1 MSEGIMAKIY
11 TKYGDNGYTYT
22 KQNPKTPKNHL
33 LVHILGD
40 LDELNANLGHLDSLV
55 ASAKH
60 KIEKKTSKI
69 DSVIECLQK
78 IEFFIQTQIEMIFNI
93 GAFIGYNTDLSVDSL
108 SEITKSIENF
118 IDEEE
123 SKNGNLQNFV
133 LPVGTTASTFAHICR
148 SVCRR
153 AERNFY
159 DMSDKEKSV
168 ETLLAITTYLNRLSD
183 SLFSISRSLNRVER
197 FKEILWTKK
206 D

>member
-1 MSEGIMAKIY
+1 MAKIY

-40 LDELNANLGHLDSLV
+40 LDELNANLGYLHSLV
-55 ASAKH
+55 HLVKD
-60 KIEKKTSKI
+60 KIEKNQSKI
-69 DSVIECLQK
+69 DSVIESLQK
-78 IEFFIQTQIEMIFNI
+78 IEFFIQTQIEMIFNV
-93 GAFIGYNTDLSVDSL
+93 GAFIGYNTDLSKDSL
-108 SEITKSIENF
+108 SEITISIENF
-118 IDEEE
+118 IDEQELQ
-123 SKNGNLQNFV
+123 NGNLQNFI
-133 LPVGTTASTFAHICR
+133 LPVGTKASTFAHICR
-148 SVCRR
+148 AVCRR

-159 DMSDKEKSV
+159 DMSDKEKCV

-183 SLFSISRSLNRVER
+183 SLFSISRSLNRMER